1 MSRVPGHEWV
11 SNRTVVATLPTEAVH
26 DLGEQWQ
33 VIVDGGRR
41 AFNMNNNMNKSEG
54 PGLDVSVLAI
64 AIGALFVRSPPGTDR
79 NGPTA
84 RDRSQG
90 TDRKGPIAR
99 DRSQGSVGALLHYR
113 TCTAG
118 WYGFDHTS
126 HVHRPAQEGQHAE
139 EPHAMVGVHADLG

>member
-1 MSRVPGHEWV
+1 
-11 SNRTVVATLPTEAVH
+11 VATLPTEAVH

-54 PGLDVSVLAI
+54 PDLDVSVLAI
-64 AIGALFVRSPPGTDR
+64 AIGARFVRSPPGTDR
-79 NGPTA
+79 NGPT
-84 RDRSQG
+84 
-90 TDRKGPIAR
+90 AR

-118 WYGFDHTS
+118 WYGFDHTPR
-126 HVHRPAQEGQHAE
+126 VHLPAQEGLHAE